1 MQAAVVIDKS
11 HLSKPVHKVTHQ
23 GTGGADHLCQSLLT
37 HFGNQGFWS
46 RVFTL
51 MAKQEKQTGKSLF
64 TGIEQLVHEAFFN
77 ANVAGKN
84 GRPNVLSM
92 AST

>member
-1 MQAAVVIDKS
+1 
-11 HLSKPVHKVTHQ
+11 
-23 GTGGADHLCQSLLT
+23 
-37 HFGNQGFWS
+37 
-46 RVFTL
+46 